1 MTAPLLQ
8 VENLNVTFGRGP
20 GAVHAVRDLCFDVAR
35 GEIVA
40 LVGESGSGKS
50 NAVLGLMDLVRA
62 PGARRVGRIVFDGD
76 EIGGLPPSAM
86 RRIRG
91 RRIAMIF
98 QDPMTAL
105 NPLISIGRQ
114 MVDLGRDHL
123 GLSRKAAWAR
133 GVETLEKVGITAAE
147 ERMQAFPH
155 QLSGGIRQRVM
166 IAMALLCEPDLLI
179 ADEPT
184 TALDVTIQAQIIELV
199 KGLQK
204 EMGLSIIWITHDL
217 GVVAALADRVIVMY
231 SGTQIENGPSAQV
244 FNHTGH
250 PYTEA
255 LLASM
260 PRVDQP
266 PGGDLKA
273 LPAGTRLAAQDPG
286 CLFRG
291 RCEYAR
297 PRCAEAR
304 PALADLTPGHAAA
317 CWRPDRHEA
326 PIESPAGDCAHG

>member
-1 MTAPLLQ
+1 MTGPLLSLRD
-8 VENLNVTFGRGP
+8 LNVSFGQGRS
-20 GAVHAVRDLCFDVAR
+20 AVHAVRNLSFDVAR

-40 LVGESGSGKS
+40 IVGESGSGKS
-50 NAVLGLMDLVRA
+50 NAVLGLLDLVRA
-62 PGARRVGRIVFDGD
+62 PGRRSVGQLVFDGED
-76 EIGGLPPSAM
+76 LTGYGPRQM

-105 NPLISIGRQ
+105 NPLLSVGRQ
-114 MVDLGRDHL
+114 MVDLGRQHL

-133 GVETLEKVGITAAE
+133 GIEVLETVGITAAE
-147 ERMQAFPH
+147 ARMKAYPH

-166 IAMALLCEPDLLI
+166 IAMALICEPELLI

-199 KGLQK
+199 KDLQARL
-204 EMGLSIIWITHDL
+204 GLSIIWITHDL

-231 SGTQIENGPSAQV
+231 SGTQIEEGPAEAL
-244 FNHTGH
+244 FNRTGH

-260 PRVDQP
+260 PRVDQAP
-266 PGGDLKA
+266 DGA
-273 LPAGTRLAAQDPG
+273 LRTLPQGQREAPDG
-286 CLFRG
+286 CLFRA
-291 RCEYAR
+291 RCSYAE
-297 PRCAEAR
+297 PQCAADR
-304 PALADLTPGHAAA
+304 PALDSLAPGHRAA
-317 CWRPDRHEA
+317 CFRPDRQRQGA
-326 PIESPAGDCAHG
+326 PSHG